1 MKYGDKPKQLG
12 LFEIDPKEMF
22 FYQYLPIKL
31 IGNIQPIFED
41 RLKIFEEILGA
52 ICCDFIGEFGLD
64 RYNDSYIYLTAKNL
78 YQKANCGFN
87 RNGWH
92 SDGFL
97 TDDINYIWS
106 DCQPTIFNFSD
117 FEISNND
124 IKSMEEMNFQA
135 DPNNDAI
142 YKNSRLLRLNQFN
155 IHKVGDVEK
164 GMRCFLKVSFSKDK
178 YDLIGNSKN
187 YLLNYN
193 WEMRKR
199 NENRNI
205 PQLLK

>member
-41 RLKIFEEILGA
+41 RLKIFEEILGV

-78 YQKANCGFN
+78 YQKQNCGFN
-87 RNGWH
+87 RDGWH

-106 DCQPTIFNFSD
+106 DTQPTIFNFSD
-117 FEISNND
+117 FQISND
-124 IKSMEEMNFQA
+124 DVKSITEMTNQA
-135 DPNNDAI
+135 DPSNDAI
-142 YKNSRLLRLNQFN
+142 YKDKVLLRLNQFN
-155 IHKVGDVEK
+155 IHRVGNVES

-178 YDLIGNSKN
+178 YDLVGNSKN